1 MTTPREEKEIARNE
15 ILFRHVNER
24 IADLSNNEEPEPDL
38 VVLCECGRAECL
50 HHIQVPAPAYAE
62 VREHGG
68 RFIILPDHLEP
79 DVEVIVQR
87 EAGFFVVEKAGMA
100 GELAEEDYESSS

>member
-1 MTTPREEKEIARNE
+1 MTTPRKEKEIARNE

-24 IADLSNNEEPEPDL
+24 ITDLSNDEELEEGL
-38 VVLCECGRAECL
+38 IVLCECGQAECL
-50 HHIQVPAPAYAE
+50 LHIQVPAQTYAE

-87 EAGFFVVEKAGMA
+87 EAGFLVVEKAGTA
-100 GELAEEDYESSS
+100 RELAEEDYESSS